1 MRVFDHEKMPVYRM
15 AIRYVG
21 WVSEVLTANRRLH
34 PILRNQLIR
43 ASTSIVLN
51 IAEGAGEHSRL
62 DKARFCRMAR
72 RSATE
77 SAALLDV
84 LDAMK
89 VAQVSTLA
97 QARADLAEI
106 VAMLTGLAKTFE
118 RKGGRSGRQG
128 VRSEE
133 VGD

>member
-1 MRVFDHEKMPVYRM
+1 MPVYRM

-34 PILRNQLIR
+34 PILRIQLMR

-62 DKARFCRMAR
+62 GQAR
-72 RSATE
+72 
-77 SAALLDV
+77 